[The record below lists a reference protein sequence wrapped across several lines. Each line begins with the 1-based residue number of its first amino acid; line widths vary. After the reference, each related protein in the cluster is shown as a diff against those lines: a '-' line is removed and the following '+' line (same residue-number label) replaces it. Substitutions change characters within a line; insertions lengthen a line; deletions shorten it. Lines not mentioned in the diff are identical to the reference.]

1 MLFLIIFKRKN
12 MKKYKFGFT
21 LAEIM
26 IALTVIGIITSIL
39 LPVAFQSTPNEDVM
53 KFKKGNATLAKI
65 INELASSE
73 KYYKAGDLGTKADG
87 TRLTGT
93 KSGVETGTDATIKYF
108 CQSVAELV
116 NAKSINCSNIAGD
129 TTNPYV
135 CLSSDKGTCSPQ
147 KTLAQAK
154 ALFDSTCKTENALKV
169 GEEIKFADDI
179 IFYQASPQTTFGL
192 YWAANTR
199 LFSPSDATT
208 ITYHDEF
215 GFDAIYKV
223 VCLDVDGINKGE
235 DPFGYGIRADGK
247 LITGARADTWLAK
260 DIQDKD

>member
-1 MLFLIIFKRKN
+1 MNKKLKVSIIIPVYNGKDYVEEAIDSALNQTYDNKEIIVVNDGSKDNTEEICLR
-12 MKKYKFGFT
+12 YK
-21 LAEIM
+21 
-26 IALTVIGIITSIL
+26 
-39 LPVAFQSTPNEDVM
+39 D
-53 KFKKGNATLAKI
+53 KI
-65 INELASSE
+65 
-73 KYYKAGDLGTKADG
+73 KYYSKENGGVSTALNLAISKATGEYISWLSHDDL
-87 TRLTGT
+87 
-93 KSGVETGTDATIKYF
+93 YY
-108 CQSVAELV
+108 
-116 NAKSINCSNIAGD
+116 SNKI
-129 TTNPYV
+129 
-135 CLSSDKGTCSPQ
+135 
-147 KTLAQAK
+147 
-154 ALFDSTCKTENALKV
+154 E
-169 GEEIKFADDI
+169 EEIKFADDI